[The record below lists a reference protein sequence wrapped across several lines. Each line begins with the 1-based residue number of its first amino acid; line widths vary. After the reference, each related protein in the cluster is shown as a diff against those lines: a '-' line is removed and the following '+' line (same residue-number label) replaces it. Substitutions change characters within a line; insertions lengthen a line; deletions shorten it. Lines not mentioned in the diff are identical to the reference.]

1 MTKNEFM
8 EYLNY
13 INKIIDVKAPADKET
28 LQAWY
33 EPYKNISLSLAKEMA
48 KEYLKHETGFFKYA
62 KLLNY
67 KDKVFREK
75 TYRKE
80 QGINQR
86 SSCLLCGDTGFVQI
100 DIEGY
105 IMCRKCVCKASSG
118 IPSFVR
124 YISKNDIDRLK
135 KINNFIYVL
144 ERKI

>member
-1 MTKNEFM
+1 MLKNEFM

-13 INKIIDVKAPADKET
+13 LNKTIDVKPPSDKET

-33 EPYKNISLSLAKEMA
+33 EPYKNIPLNLAKEMA

-62 KLLNY
+62 KLLSY

-75 TYRKE
+75 AYRKE
-80 QGINQR
+80 QEINQ
-86 SSCLLCGDTGFVQI
+86 SPSCPLCGDTGFVQI
-100 DIEGY
+100 DDEGY

-124 YISKNDIDRLK
+124 QITESDIDRLK
-135 KINNFIYVL
+135 KISNLIYIL
-144 ERKI
+144 E